1 MAFELRV
8 KNWRSYLPIWDT
20 VANYRRVDFNHDL
33 IAGLVLGVITVP
45 QAVAYAFLAGLPPEA
60 GLYASLVPM
69 FIYALLGSSKHMI
82 VGPVA
87 VAALMV
93 GSAIGQHAPDFD
105 HNYVGISIILC
116 LQVGIFLWLLR
127 VTQMGGVVNL
137 LSHAVITGFV
147 NAAVILI
154 IVSQLGS
161 FTGIPNTHHG
171 EPVQGLMALGEDA
184 ASFNPMTLGI
194 ALASLIGLFIVR
206 WTAIP
211 ISRMVLPKLKANHP
225 IRNTGPMIMAVLG
238 TATVALF
245 SLDTEFGVATV
256 GSVPAGLPGFTM
268 PPFDLELWGK
278 LAPTSAMIAFVA
290 YVESYSVG
298 TTLATR
304 ERTRINSHQELIALG
319 ASNIGAA
326 FTGAYPVAGSFSRSS
341 VNYQTGARTQISGV
355 ICMVVLIIMLLF
367 FTPLLANLPH
377 ATLAAIVI
385 VSVISLFD
393 FHKLREHHAFYPEDT
408 YTQLF
413 TMGMVLFYGVEIG
426 LIAGVLLS
434 IAFFV
439 RESSRPR
446 ISRVGRVSGTEQF
459 RGLGRKHEV
468 ETYER
473 LLAVRVDEN
482 LYFANANQVENKL
495 LKMVERSPGTRDLL
509 LVCSSINTI
518 DVSGLEMLYRVNEN
532 LKRHGVE
539 FHLCDVKAAVMAQLD
554 ETNFVESL
562 SGSLFF
568 TADEAT
574 RKLTDSHAA

>member
-1 MAFELRV
+1 MAFELKV

-33 IAGLVLGVITVP
+33 VAGLVLGVITVP

-69 FIYALLGSSKHMI
+69 LIYAILGSSKHLV

-93 GSAIGQHAPDFD
+93 ASALGQHAPDFD
-105 HNYVGISIILC
+105 HDYLGISTILC

-154 IVSQLGS
+154 IVSQLSS
-161 FTGIPNTHHG
+161 FTGIPDIQHS
-171 EPVQGLMALGEDA
+171 EPVQGLLALSEGAER
-184 ASFNPMTLGI
+184 FNGMTLGI
-194 ALASLIGLFIVR
+194 ALASLAGLFIVR
-206 WTAIP
+206 RTAIP
-211 ISRMVLPKLKANHP
+211 IARRFIPDLKDNHP
-225 IRNTGPMIMAVLG
+225 ISNTGPMIMAVLG
-238 TATVALF
+238 TLTVALF

-256 GSVPAGLPGFTM
+256 GTVPAGLPEFTM
-268 PPFDLELWGK
+268 PPFDLTLWGQ

-304 ERTRINSHQELIALG
+304 ERTRVNSHQELIALG
-319 ASNIGAA
+319 AANISAA

-341 VNYQTGARTQISGV
+341 VNYQTGARTQVSGLV
-355 ICMVVLIIMLLF
+355 CMALLILLLLF
-367 FTPLLANLPH
+367 FTPLLSNLPH

-446 ISRVGRVSGTEQF
+446 ISRVGRISGTEQF
-459 RGLGRKHEV
+459 RGFGRHDV
-468 ETYER
+468 ETVER

-482 LYFANANQVENKL
+482 IYFANANQVENKL
-495 LKMVERSPGTRDLL
+495 LKMVERSPGVRDLL
-509 LVCSSINTI
+509 LVCSAINTI
-518 DVSGLEMLYRVNEN
+518 DVSGLEMLYRVNDN
-532 LKRHGVE
+532 LKRHNVD
-539 FHLCDVKAAVMAQLD
+539 FHLCDVKAAVLAQLD
-554 ETNFVESL
+554 ETSFVKEHL
-562 SGSLFF
+562 TGRLFF

-574 RKLTDSHAA
+574 RVLTDTEAA